1 MRSTVYLV
9 PSLALSFLASLSL
22 PAAADCQGC
31 NGSGG
36 GSPLNK
42 LGSCGTTAQLLID
55 PEQNGDCEQA
65 GAACDDGSPCRFAVT
80 YGWNFGTTS
89 GYLGA
94 GYRLYDSDDPSNPQN
109 GGDSWQVAGSSG
121 QPGGV
126 GSGQIDLFL
135 MCGGQYEAV
144 LRVQSTDPACP
155 DMAQATASAA
165 CSPCLFVISG
175 PG

>member
-42 LGSCGTTAQLLID
+42 LGSCGTTAQLLITPLVNGVCE
-55 PEQNGDCEQA
+55 PEGSGCV
-65 GAACDDGSPCRFAVT
+65 DGTPCRFTTT
-80 YGWNFGTTS
+80 YGWNFGTTY
-89 GYLGA
+89 GYLGG
-94 GYRLYDSDDPSNPQN
+94 GYRLYDSDDPNNPLN
-109 GGDSWQVAGSSG
+109 GGDSWQIEGSSG

-126 GSGQIDLFL
+126 GSGQVELFL

-144 LRVQSTDPACP
+144 LRVQSADPACP